1 MTAEKKLSEDERQ
14 FYLEYEKFTEDVQ
27 WIPEVVMI
35 AKNVYVWLHQ
45 LSEKY
50 KREIKRLD
58 QIPDEELD
66 QLASWNFNALWLIG
80 IWERSTAS
88 EKIKHLTGNISA
100 VSSAYS
106 LYDYVIA
113 NELGGEGAFQNLKDR
128 AWARGI
134 RMASDMVPNH
144 TGIYSKWVVE
154 KPDYFLQR
162 NEPPYPNYSF
172 TGQNLS
178 EDDRVE
184 VKIED
189 QYYQPKRCCSCFSEK
204 RQSHRIDINIF
215 ITAMTEQIC
224 RGMILHN

>member
-1 MTAEKKLSEDERQ
+1 MVKKVTPPVPTYDEDLEQLRLIREKLTAETKLSEDEKR

-35 AKNVYVWLHQ
+35 AKNIYVWLHQ
-45 LSEKY
+45 LSEKH

-66 QLASWNFNALWLIG
+66 QLARWNFNSLWLIG

-88 EKIKHLTGNISA
+88 QKIKHLTGNISA

-113 NELGGEGAFQNLKDR
+113 EELGGEWAFQNLKDR
-128 AWARGI
+128 AWVRGI

-154 KPDYFLQR
+154 KPDYYLQR

-172 TGQNLS
+172 SGPNLS
-178 EDDRVE
+178 EDD
-184 VKIED
+184 
-189 QYYQPKRCCSCFSEK
+189 Q
-204 RQSHRIDINIF
+204 
-215 ITAMTEQIC
+215 
-224 RGMILHN
+224 G